1 MIKALALG
9 ALILLGLFDV
19 LLVVSCS
26 ELEKD
31 RRIDDEAQQRYLK
44 EWREQHGKNLQSKD
58 E

>member
-26 ELEKD
+26 ELEND
-31 RRIDDEAQQRYLK
+31 RRIDDEAQQQYLK

>member
-19 LLVVSCS
+19 LLVVSSS
-26 ELEKD
+26 ELKND
-31 RRIDDEAQQRYLK
+31 RRIDDEAQQQYLK

>member
-9 ALILLGLFDV
+9 SLILLGLFDV
-19 LLVVSCS
+19 LLIVSCS
-26 ELEKD
+26 VLEND
-31 RRIDDEAQQRYLK
+31 RRIDDEAQQQYLK

>member
-9 ALILLGLFDV
+9 ALILLGLFDI

-26 ELEKD
+26 ELEND
-31 RRIDDEAQQRYLK
+31 RRIDDEAQQQYLK

>member
-9 ALILLGLFDV
+9 ALILLGLLDV

-31 RRIDDEAQQRYLK
+31 RRIDDEAQQQYLK